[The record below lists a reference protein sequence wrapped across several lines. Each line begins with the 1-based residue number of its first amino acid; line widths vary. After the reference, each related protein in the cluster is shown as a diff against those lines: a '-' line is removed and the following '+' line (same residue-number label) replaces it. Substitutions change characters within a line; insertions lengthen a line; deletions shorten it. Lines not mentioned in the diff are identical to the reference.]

1 MTRSGGD
8 ALRDRLGE
16 LVRQRRAGVLRPL
29 ASTADSAVAPAADA
43 LSSARDDAA
52 LAAAPPAPARRKRAT
67 AASVR
72 KKRTGSDD
80 PAREGVEA
88 YLPGGVWTHERHGS
102 VYVHERLRSAV
113 EKRKPQWGRLPEP
126 SPGEI
131 ELSSVRHLGLSR
143 ALFLDLE
150 TCGLSSS
157 PVFLAGT
164 MFWNGED
171 FVLRQYFARH
181 YGEEAALLAAVA
193 EQVQQFE
200 LMITFN
206 GKSYDAP
213 FLHARALTH
222 GVALQLP
229 RHHLDLVH
237 HSRRRWREEL
247 PDCRLT
253 TLESR
258 ICKRR
263 RTGDVP
269 GEEIPERYHEYVRS
283 GDPWPM
289 VPVFHHNLLDVTTM
303 ADVLHALCKPRRVRV
318 NED

>member
-16 LVRQRRAGVLRPL
+16 LVRQRRAGVLRPRP
-29 ASTADSAVAPAADA
+29 AAEAAAAVTEAAPAPAAA
-43 LSSARDDAA
+43 ADDAA
-52 LAAAPPAPARRKRAT
+52 LTAAPAAPARGKRAAT
-67 AASVR
+67 AR
-72 KKRTGSDD
+72 KKRAGSDD

-88 YLPGGVWTHERHGS
+88 YLPGGVWTHEQHGS

-113 EKRKPQWGRLPEP
+113 EKRKPHWGRLPEP
-126 SPGEI
+126 PPGEI

-193 EQVQQFE
+193 EQARQFE

-213 FLHARALTH
+213 FLQSRALTH
-222 GVALQLP
+222 NVALQLP

-253 TLESR
+253 TLEAR
-258 ICKRR
+258 ICRRR

-269 GEEIPERYHEYVRS
+269 GSEIPERYHDYVRS

-303 ADVLHALCKPRRVRV
+303 ADVLHALCKPRRNRV
-318 NED
+318 HED